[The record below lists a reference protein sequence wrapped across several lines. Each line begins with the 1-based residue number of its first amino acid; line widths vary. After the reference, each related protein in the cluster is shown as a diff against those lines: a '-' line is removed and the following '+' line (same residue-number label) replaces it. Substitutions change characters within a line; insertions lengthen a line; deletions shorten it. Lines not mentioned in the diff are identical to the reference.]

1 MTSKSVGIEA
11 INVYCGFAQIS
22 VPVLFEGRGL
32 DSARIANLM
41 MDQRSVQLPFE
52 DPVTNAVN
60 AAKALLESLDQH
72 ERDEI
77 GLLVTSTES
86 GLDYS
91 KSIASFAHGHLGLS
105 RHCRLLEVKHACY
118 GTSAMVQLA
127 AGYLAS
133 EGLPQSKAL
142 IIATDVTVVDGDHP
156 YAEPATGFGAVA
168 VLISD
173 QPNILALDRTTFGN
187 YGFDTMDAARP
198 TPTLEL
204 WDPDQSLLTYIEC
217 LKQSYQHYAAR
228 VPAADFVASFDRLA
242 FHTPFAGLI
251 KSVHRTMMRAFAR
264 RPAQEID
271 EDFQRRVLPSLTYP
285 RIVGNLFSGSVYLAL
300 CSSIETAPDAGGK
313 KIGMYSYG
321 SGCSSEFYS
330 GRIHPEAPATLATM
344 RISDRLRSRRE
355 LTFPEYARI
364 LDQTHEC
371 LVPKPEHKVD
381 LAEWSDFL
389 DSVPGRTPALALSN
403 ISNYQRQYEWI

>member
-1 MTSKSVGIEA
+1 MKSVGIEA
-11 INVYCGFAQIS
+11 INVYCGLAQIP

-32 DSARIANLM
+32 NPARMDNLM

-60 AAKALLESLDQH
+60 AAKPLVDNLDEY
-72 ERDEI
+72 EREQI
-77 GLLVTSTES
+77 GLLITSTES

-91 KSIASFAHGHLGLS
+91 KSLASFAHGRLGLS
-105 RHCRLLEVKHACY
+105 RHCRLLEVKQACY
-118 GTSAMVQLA
+118 GATAAVQLA

-133 EGLPQSKAL
+133 EDLPQTKAL
-142 IIATDVTVVDGDHP
+142 IIATDVTVIDGDHP
-156 YAEPATGFGAVA
+156 YAEPATGFGAAAMLV
-168 VLISD
+168 SD
-173 QPNILALDRTTFGN
+173 RPNILALDRTAFGN

-217 LKQSYQHYAAR
+217 LKQSYRHYAER
-228 VPAADFVASFDRLA
+228 VATADFVASFDQLA

-251 KSVHRTMMRAFAR
+251 KAVHRTMMRTFAP
-264 RPAQEID
+264 RPADEIE
-271 EDFQRRVLPSLTYP
+271 EDFQRRVLPSLAYP
-285 RIVGNLFSGSVYLAL
+285 RIVGNLFSGSGCLAL
-300 CSSIETAPDAGGK
+300 CSSIETAPKTGGNR
-313 KIGMYSYG
+313 IGMYSYG
-321 SGCSSEFYS
+321 SGSSSEFYS
-330 GRIHPEAPATLATM
+330 GRIHPEAPETLAAM
-344 RISDRLRSRRE
+344 RISDRLRGRRE

-371 LVPKPEHKVD
+371 LVPKPEHKVG

-389 DSVPGRTPALALSN
+389 SSIPDRAPALALSD
-403 ISNYQRQYEWI
+403 ISNYVRQYEWI